1 MFRLTKNLISVSRN
15 SGLQYK
21 LINNNKNNI
30 IIHNNNN
37 NNNLLKQLKRFNST
51 TTTKTIKP
59 IKKIKEP
66 RFKKYS
72 RRLLILSSLGFI
84 GYYYDTKFCGSAV
97 TRNIRSLITFITI
110 SIDYKLN
117 FVENYDIE
125 SLHERNSQRLYDLLM
140 INKGLYIKFGQM
152 IAIQG
157 EMFPKQYQDKFKKM
171 FDSANA
177 DDWNDINSI
186 LIEQLGENYIEFF
199 QEIDKTPIASASIAQ
214 VHKAVLKN
222 GDKVALKVQHIEI
235 QKQMWLDLLNYRYL
249 MKFYEWFF
257 EIPFGITVDYICD
270 KLKEEADFTIEMK
283 NGELLDS
290 YLKNDSELNKN
301 IYIPKYYKN
310 LTKKK
315 VLVTE
320 WIDGYSLAEYENL
333 SKKGFNLTQLAYLIF
348 KFHAR
353 QVFSWGVVHC
363 DPHPGNMIVRFKD
376 NSNNN
381 GTTNTTTI
389 FDWFTFNNN
398 KKTTEIVLLDHGL
411 FETYGDTFRIEYA
424 SFWKAFMEADTKK
437 LIEITENWGF
447 GSSEMFVGMMSSSN
461 PHDSKEFKK
470 QMEEMKN
477 KSYFEKQKLI
487 KERMK
492 NFLKNTEKFPMALT
506 FISRSGRII
515 QGVNKKLGAPVN
527 RINIMADEAIRA
539 ISIHN
544 SNIIKNYSLK
554 DRLNLINR
562 YLIYNFIKSLT
573 SLIFILSKL
582 RVSIYHIIFPNY
594 KVRNIEEIISDS
606 TEEMNDIL
614 N

>member
-1 MFRLTKNLISVSRN
+1 MFRLTRNLVSVSRN
-15 SGLQYK
+15 SGLQHK
-21 LINNNKNNI
+21 LINNN
-30 IIHNNNN
+30 
-37 NNNLLKQLKRFNST
+37 NLINVNKISFKQFKKFNST
-51 TTTKTIKP
+51 AANTVKSHIKQP

-66 RFKKYS
+66 KLKKYS
-72 RRLLILSSLGFI
+72 RRLLILSGLGVI
-84 GYYYDTKFCGSAV
+84 GYYYDTRYSGSAI

-117 FVENYDIE
+117 FVEDYDIE
-125 SLHERNSQRLYDLLM
+125 SLHERNSQRLYNLLM
-140 INKGLYIKFGQM
+140 TNKGLYIKFGQM

-177 DDWNDINSI
+177 DDWNDIDST
-186 LIEQLGENYIEFF
+186 LIEQLGVNYIDYF
-199 QEIDKTPIASASIAQ
+199 QEIDKSPIASASIAQ
-214 VHKAVLKN
+214 VHKAILKN
-222 GDKVALKVQHIEI
+222 GDKVALKVQHAEI
-235 QKQMWLDLLNYRYL
+235 PKQMWLDLLNYRYL

-257 EIPFGITVDYICD
+257 EIPFGTTVDYVCN
-270 KLKEEADFTIEMK
+270 KLKEEVDFTIEMK
-283 NGELLDS
+283 NGELLNS
-290 YLKNDSELNKN
+290 YLQKDSELNNN

-310 LTKKK
+310 LTKEK

-333 SKKGFNLTQLAYLIF
+333 SKKGFNLTQLAFLIF

-376 NSNNN
+376 NGSHNTNNTGILN
-381 GTTNTTTI
+381 
-389 FDWFTFNNN
+389 WFTNNT
-398 KKTTEIVLLDHGL
+398 KKNTELVLLDHGL
-411 FETYGDTFRIEYA
+411 FETYGDDFRIEYA

-447 GSSEMFVGMMSSSN
+447 GSSEAFVGMMSSN
-461 PHDSKEFKK
+461 PHDSKEFRKH
-470 QMEEMKN
+470 MEEMKN

-539 ISIHN
+539 ISIYD
-544 SNIIKNYSLK
+544 SNIIKNYSIY
-554 DRLNLINR
+554 DRLNLVNR
-562 YLIYNFIKSLT
+562 YLIYNLIKSLT
-573 SLIFILSKL
+573 SLVFFLSKL
-582 RVSIYHIIFPNY
+582 RVSIYHVIFPNY

>member
-1 MFRLTKNLISVSRN
+1 MFRLTRNLISVSRN
-15 SGLQYK
+15 SGVQHK
-21 LINNNKNNI
+21 LIINNNLINVNKI
-30 IIHNNNN
+30 SF
-37 NNNLLKQLKRFNST
+37 KQFKKFNST
-51 TTTKTIKP
+51 AANTVKSHIKQP

-66 RFKKYS
+66 RLKKYS
-72 RRLLILSSLGFI
+72 RRLLILSGLGVI
-84 GYYYDTKFCGSAV
+84 GYYYDTRYSGSAI

-117 FVENYDIE
+117 FVEDYDIE

-140 INKGLYIKFGQM
+140 TNKGLYIKFGQM

-177 DDWNDINSI
+177 DDWNDIDST
-186 LIEQLGENYIEFF
+186 LIEQLGVNYIDYF
-199 QEIDKTPIASASIAQ
+199 QEIDKSPIASASIAQ
-214 VHKAVLKN
+214 VHKAILKN
-222 GDKVALKVQHIEI
+222 GDKVALKVQHAEI
-235 QKQMWLDLLNYRYL
+235 PKQMWLDLLNYRYL

-257 EIPFGITVDYICD
+257 EIPFGTTVDYVCN
-270 KLKEEADFTIEMK
+270 KLKEEVDFTIEMK
-283 NGELLDS
+283 NGELLNS
-290 YLKNDSELNKN
+290 YLQKDSELKDN

-310 LTKKK
+310 LTKEK

-333 SKKGFNLTQLAYLIF
+333 SKKGFNLTQLAFLIF

-376 NSNNN
+376 NGSHTNNTGILN
-381 GTTNTTTI
+381 
-389 FDWFTFNNN
+389 WFTNNT
-398 KKTTEIVLLDHGL
+398 KKNTELVLLDHGL
-411 FETYGDTFRIEYA
+411 FETYGDDFRIEYA

-447 GSSEMFVGMMSSSN
+447 GSSEAFVGMMSSN
-461 PHDSKEFKK
+461 PHDSKEFRKH
-470 QMEEMKN
+470 MEEMKN

-539 ISIHN
+539 ISIYD
-544 SNIIKNYSLK
+544 SNIIKIYSIY
-554 DRLNLINR
+554 DRLNLVNR
-562 YLIYNFIKSLT
+562 YLIYNLIKSLT
-573 SLIFILSKL
+573 SLVFFLSKL
-582 RVSIYHIIFPNY
+582 RVSIYHVIFPNY

>member
-1 MFRLTKNLISVSRN
+1 
-15 SGLQYK
+15 
-21 LINNNKNNI
+21 
-30 IIHNNNN
+30 
-37 NNNLLKQLKRFNST
+37 
-51 TTTKTIKP
+51 
-59 IKKIKEP
+59 
-66 RFKKYS
+66 
-72 RRLLILSSLGFI
+72 
-84 GYYYDTKFCGSAV
+84 
-97 TRNIRSLITFITI
+97 
-110 SIDYKLN
+110 
-117 FVENYDIE
+117 
-125 SLHERNSQRLYDLLM
+125 
-140 INKGLYIKFGQM
+140 M

-177 DDWNDINSI
+177 DDWNDIDST
-186 LIEQLGENYIEFF
+186 LIEQLGVNYIDYF
-199 QEIDKTPIASASIAQ
+199 QEIDKSPIASASIAQ
-214 VHKAVLKN
+214 VHKAILKN
-222 GDKVALKVQHIEI
+222 GDKVALKVQHAEI
-235 QKQMWLDLLNYRYL
+235 PKQMWLDLLNYRYL

-257 EIPFGITVDYICD
+257 EIPFGTTVDYVCN
-270 KLKEEADFTIEMK
+270 KLKEEVDFTIEMK
-283 NGELLDS
+283 NGELLNS
-290 YLKNDSELNKN
+290 YLQKDSELKDN

-310 LTKKK
+310 LTKEK

-333 SKKGFNLTQLAYLIF
+333 SKKGFNLTQLAFLIF

-376 NSNNN
+376 NGSHTNNTGILN
-381 GTTNTTTI
+381 
-389 FDWFTFNNN
+389 WFTNNT
-398 KKTTEIVLLDHGL
+398 KKNTELVLLDHGL
-411 FETYGDTFRIEYA
+411 FETYGDDFRIEYA

-447 GSSEMFVGMMSSSN
+447 GSSEAFVGMMSSN
-461 PHDSKEFKK
+461 PHDSKEFRKH
-470 QMEEMKN
+470 MEEMKN

-539 ISIHN
+539 ISIYD
-544 SNIIKNYSLK
+544 SNIIKIYSIY
-554 DRLNLINR
+554 DRLNLVNR
-562 YLIYNFIKSLT
+562 YLIYNLIKSLT
-573 SLIFILSKL
+573 SLVFFLSKL
-582 RVSIYHIIFPNY
+582 RVSIYHVIFPNY

>member
-1 MFRLTKNLISVSRN
+1 MFRLTRNLISVSRN
-15 SGLQYK
+15 SGVQHK
-21 LINNNKNNI
+21 LIINNNLINVNKI
-30 IIHNNNN
+30 SF
-37 NNNLLKQLKRFNST
+37 KQFKKFNST
-51 TTTKTIKP
+51 AANTVKSHIKQP

-66 RFKKYS
+66 RLKKYS
-72 RRLLILSSLGFI
+72 RRLLILSGLGVI
-84 GYYYDTKFCGSAV
+84 GYYYDTRYSGSAI

-117 FVENYDIE
+117 FVEDYDIE

-140 INKGLYIKFGQM
+140 TNKGLYIKFGQM

-177 DDWNDINSI
+177 DDWNDIDST
-186 LIEQLGENYIEFF
+186 LIEQLGVNYIDYF
-199 QEIDKTPIASASIAQ
+199 QEIDKSPIASASIAQ
-214 VHKAVLKN
+214 VHKAILKN
-222 GDKVALKVQHIEI
+222 GDKVALKVQHAEI
-235 QKQMWLDLLNYRYL
+235 PKQMWLDLLNYRYL

-257 EIPFGITVDYICD
+257 EIPFGTTVDYVCN
-270 KLKEEADFTIEMK
+270 KLKEEVDFTIEMK
-283 NGELLDS
+283 NGELLNS
-290 YLKNDSELNKN
+290 YLQKDSELKDN

-310 LTKKK
+310 LTKEK

-333 SKKGFNLTQLAYLIF
+333 SKKGFNLTQLAFLIF

-376 NSNNN
+376 NGSHTNNTGILN
-381 GTTNTTTI
+381 
-389 FDWFTFNNN
+389 WFTNNT
-398 KKTTEIVLLDHGL
+398 KKNTELVLLDHGL
-411 FETYGDTFRIEYA
+411 FETYGDDFRIEYA

-447 GSSEMFVGMMSSSN
+447 GSSEAFVGMMSSN
-461 PHDSKEFKK
+461 PHDSKEFRKH
-470 QMEEMKN
+470 MEEMKN

-539 ISIHN
+539 ISIYD
-544 SNIIKNYSLK
+544 SNIIKNYSIY
-554 DRLNLINR
+554 DRLNLVNR
-562 YLIYNFIKSLT
+562 YLIYNLIKSLT
-573 SLIFILSKL
+573 SLVFFLSKL
-582 RVSIYHIIFPNY
+582 RVSIYHVIFPNY